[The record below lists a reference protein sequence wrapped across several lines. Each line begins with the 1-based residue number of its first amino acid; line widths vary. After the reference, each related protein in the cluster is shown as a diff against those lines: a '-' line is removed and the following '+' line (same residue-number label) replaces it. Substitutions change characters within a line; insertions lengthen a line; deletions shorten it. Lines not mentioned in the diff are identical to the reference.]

1 MNRRPLSLAVCL
13 LVPFVILVL
22 GLGLAGWQG
31 YQASLDLRT
40 ENGRGLV
47 PRGFTVE
54 VTEAGKHTLWLHTYT
69 VFEGEAYESSDR
81 LKPGAKVLLVDE
93 STGEA
98 IDLNPYPSAKK
109 SMGAER
115 AVSLGTFE
123 VMKPT
128 RLGVMGSGFSD
139 SAVLSVAPVKLAKV
153 FRTIAEV
160 GGVAALTLFA
170 AILALIVLLH
180 RRQKSMEAEAKM
192 HA

>member
-1 MNRRPLSLAVCL
+1 MNRRPLSLAICL

-31 YQASLDLRT
+31 YQASIDLRK

-47 PRGFTVE
+47 PPGFTVE
-54 VTEAGKHTLWLHTYT
+54 IAEAGKHTLWLHTYT
-69 VFEGEAYESSDR
+69 VFEGEAYESGDR
-81 LKPGAKVLLVDE
+81 LRPGAKLLLVDE

-98 IDLNPYPSAKK
+98 IDLNPYVSARK

-123 VMKPT
+123 VGKPT
-128 RLGVMGSGFSD
+128 RLGIMGSGFPD
-139 SAVLSVAPVKLAKV
+139 SAVLSVAPVKLAQV

-160 GGVAALTLFA
+160 GGIAALTLFA

-192 HA
+192 RT